1 MTSTISHRR
10 KLAGCKQYQSSSLLA
25 LLSAESKFSPF
36 REIARLAIGSLS
48 LEPYLDRQ
56 NSDTL
61 HVIGQQSDKEK
72 DIKLAAALGYAAH
85 VTYHLA
91 QYLGVPLKY
100 PIKPSN
106 SHSTVTTAAQTTVTA
121 PYGRYECCSEISDR
135 GSCQRVDFIAS
146 LIILLEKR
154 AKAHKITHVK

>member
-1 MTSTISHRR
+1 M
-10 KLAGCKQYQSSSLLA
+10 QPLLY
-25 LLSAESKFSPF
+25 

-72 DIKLAAALGYAAH
+72 DLKLAAALGYAAH
-85 VTYHLA
+85 VTHYLA

-106 SHSTVTTAAQTTVTA
+106 SHSVITTAAQPLVTA
-121 PYGRYECCSEISDR
+121 AWGRYVPA
-135 GSCQRVDFIAS
+135 SC
-146 LIILLEKR
+146 
-154 AKAHKITHVK
+154 

>member
-1 MTSTISHRR
+1 M
-10 KLAGCKQYQSSSLLA
+10 LA
-25 LLSAESKFSPF
+25 LLSAESKTLPF

-121 PYGRYECCSEISDR
+121 PYGRYECSLETSDKR
-135 GSCQRVDFIAS
+135 SVRKLTS
-146 LIILLEKR
+146 LPLL
-154 AKAHKITHVK
+154 T